1 MLRST
6 SVVITTMR
14 APELMLVSPVSSPT
28 SVAPYSA
35 TNSWYFWLL
44 SAFIG
49 VV

>member
-6 SVVITTMR
+6 SVVITTTR
-14 APELMLVSPVSSPT
+14 ALLLMLVSPVSRPT
-28 SVAPYSA
+28 FFGPCSA
-35 TNSWYFWLL
+35 ASSEYFWLL

>member
-14 APELMLVSPVSSPT
+14 APELMFVSPVSSPT
-28 SVAPYSA
+28 SPGPYSA
-35 TNSWYFWLL
+35 TKSWYFWLL

-49 VV
+49 AV